1 MLIDGQA
8 TQQGV
13 EASQLEE
20 ALALQVQEEGSQLEV
35 EALAL
40 LGLEEEAFP
49 LAEEALERLE
59 REEVEVLLEGVELHL
74 VEGVEEGPLVAEEP
88 ALRHPTCAAP
98 CTRSPKAW
106 F

>member
-1 MLIDGQA
+1 MVGLVLA
-8 TQQGV
+8 QQEG
-13 EASQLEE
+13 EAFLLGGL
-20 ALALQVQEEGSQLEV
+20 ALALQEV

-49 LAEEALERLE
+49 QVVEASEQMEMEGEEVHL
-59 REEVEVLLEGVELHL
+59 EEVEQHL
-74 VEGVEEGPLVAEEP
+74 VEGVEGGPLVAEEP

>member
-1 MLIDGQA
+1 
-8 TQQGV
+8 V
-13 EASQLEE
+13 EEAFLLGEG
-20 ALALQVQEEGSQLEV
+20 ALALQEA

-49 LAEEALERLE
+49 QVAEASEQME
-59 REEVEVLLEGVELHL
+59 REGEEVHLEEVELHL